1 MITGSASIQPQ
12 STTKYETTT
21 TDDKTTTDNKTT
33 IDNKT
38 TTDNKTSTDDKTT
51 TDNIDEIL
59 ERERQQNKRDNW
71 VKLGKPAKIQR
82 LHAFSET
89 YGKEHSMPAKDVK
102 QLKNFFINCLDK
114 NKLNKTKDVV
124 YNKEDMKIISIPALH
139 FNKLTHNF
147 TLKIT
152 DVKRVSTLKS
162 LTPKRVTTATAT
174 VDV

>member
-1 MITGSASIQPQ
+1 MFTGSSSVQTPP
-12 STTKYETTT
+12 TTPTTG
-21 TDDKTTTDNKTT
+21 DKPISKEE
-33 IDNKT
+33 IL
-38 TTDNKTSTDDKTT
+38 
-51 TDNIDEIL
+51 DNIDEIL

-124 YNKEDMKIISIPALH
+124 YNKEEMKIVSIPALH

-162 LTPKRVTTATAT
+162 LTPKRVTNTT

>member
-1 MITGSASIQPQ
+1 MFTGSSSVQTQPI
-12 STTKYETTT
+12 TTT
-21 TDDKTTTDNKTT
+21 ADKP
-33 IDNKT
+33 I
-38 TTDNKTSTDDKTT
+38 SQEAIL
-51 TDNIDEIL
+51 DNIDEIL

-71 VKLGKPAKIQR
+71 VKLGKPAKIQK

-89 YGKEHSMPAKDVK
+89 YGKEHSMPSKDVK

-124 YNKEDMKIISIPALH
+124 YNKEEMKIISIPALH
-139 FNKLTHNF
+139 FNQLTHNF

-162 LTPKRVTTATAT
+162 LTPKRAISTT
-174 VDV
+174 VDAKEPDEKFKDK

>member
-1 MITGSASIQPQ
+1 MFTGSSSVQTQP
-12 STTKYETTT
+12 TTTT
-21 TDDKTTTDNKTT
+21 TDDKP
-33 IDNKT
+33 
-38 TTDNKTSTDDKTT
+38 TSQEAVL
-51 TDNIDEIL
+51 DNIDEIL

-124 YNKEDMKIISIPALH
+124 YNKEEMKIISIPALH
-139 FNKLTHNF
+139 FNQLTHNF

-162 LTPKRVTTATAT
+162 LTPKRTTNITI
-174 VDV
+174 DMIHPEKKSKDN